1 MNGRAYDYNLGRFLS
16 VDPVIQSPGNSQSL
30 NPYSYIMNNPLAGTD
45 PTGYMGCAASKID
58 TVCANTDANH
68 GGFGQPG
75 EALSGKV
82 SASVKKEGSTLKI
95 HLTGGNGADQRNVV
109 NALQNNTFTD
119 AMAQI
124 KRAAESPS
132 SGIAAPLEGSALKG
146 MGYFIVRGL
155 TLGIVFGDISSSSWL
170 NADPQQSADLEAY
183 ESEAGLSKHAMG
195 ILPGNMVS
203 KAVPLIRT
211 AVTKNADGVFQF
223 GDDLVKEIAQQQ
235 YSAGFNHLK
244 QFMSPKEIKAYLADP
259 SVASMIT
266 GHAVHRATDAVLQR
280 MHPGRFD
287 YNATRAFDFLDRSTG
302 QAIELTTKKGVRT
315 HQNRAADIVTYD

>member
-82 SASVKKEGSTLKI
+82 SASVKQEGGTLKI

-132 SGIAAPLEGSALKG
+132 SGIAAPLEGSPVKG
-146 MGYFIVRGL
+146 MFKSIVKGM
-155 TLGIVFGDISSSSWL
+155 TFGIVYGDISSTPSL
-170 NADPQQSADLEAY
+170 NADPQDSVDMEAY
-183 ESEAGLSKHAMG
+183 EESAGLSQYATSV
-195 ILPGNMVS
+195 LPGNAAS

-211 AVTKNADGVFQF
+211 AVMNATDLPLIKPGTQAWKDAVDYLSGLGKGKVNFRTSTANDAKALLKESRGNMNRYKNYTDTSYKKGYETHNVQNPREL
-223 GDDLVKEIAQQQ
+223 D
-235 YSAGFNHLK
+235 AGNNLQHLK
-244 QFMSPKEIKAYLADP
+244 WRDGKSG
-259 SVASMIT
+259 
-266 GHAVHRATDAVLQR
+266 GHIYYD
-280 MHPGRFD
+280 
-287 YNATRAFDFLDRSTG
+287 NA
-302 QAIELTTKKGVRT
+302 
-315 HQNRAADIVTYD
+315 N

>member
-45 PTGYMGCAASKID
+45 PTGYCSKELGSNICSSDSKISTSGD
-58 TVCANTDANH
+58 VKISDSIESITFGKDFVTATSSNGSVTVNMNTTQMQSVLDKFSQIEISKNTNLSS
-68 GGFGQPG
+68 QP
-75 EALSGKV
+75 
-82 SASVKKEGSTLKI
+82 T
-95 HLTGGNGADQRNVV
+95 
-109 NALQNNTFTD
+109 
-119 AMAQI
+119 
-124 KRAAESPS
+124 
-132 SGIAAPLEGSALKG
+132 GIAEPLQGSSLRG
-146 MGYFIVRGL
+146 MYYSLVRGG
-155 TLGIVFGDISSSSWL
+155 TLGIVYGEISSSPWL
-170 NADPQQSADLEAY
+170 NADPQQSADIEAF
-183 ESEAGLSKHAMG
+183 ESEAGVSQHFMAIM
-195 ILPGNMVS
+195 PGNVVS
-203 KAVPLIRT
+203 KAVPLIRA
-211 AVTKNADGVFQF
+211 AVTKNSDGVFQF
-223 GDDLVKEIAQQQ
+223 GDDLVKEIAQHQ

-259 SVASMIT
+259 SVASMII